1 MAGGDA
7 QAGTGQA
14 GLEVSGEDGI
24 RVLRINRPRR
34 RNALSPAL
42 IRALRAEV
50 EELERDDGVRAVVIT
65 GDDTAFSSGADLKET
80 EPPLYTEEINAAFN
94 RLEALPQPT
103 IAAIGGWC
111 IAGGLELAMACD
123 LRIAARD
130 AQIGDWHVKIN
141 SIGGAGAT
149 VRLVRLIGL
158 AAAKDLVFTGRAVDA
173 DEALRLGLVNRIS
186 ETGRQL
192 ETALDLAREIAAH
205 NPVTVSRAKR
215 SMNAAVDLEL
225 RGALDHSLA
234 LQREV
239 RGQLGDEQFGRA
251 VFLARGGAA
260 DRG

>member
-1 MAGGDA
+1 
-7 QAGTGQA
+7 
-14 GLEVSGEDGI
+14 
-24 RVLRINRPRR
+24 
-34 RNALSPAL
+34 
-42 IRALRAEV
+42 
-50 EELERDDGVRAVVIT
+50 
-65 GDDTAFSSGADLKET
+65 
-80 EPPLYTEEINAAFN
+80 
-94 RLEALPQPT
+94 
-103 IAAIGGWC
+103 
-111 IAGGLELAMACD
+111 
-123 LRIAARD
+123 
-130 AQIGDWHVKIN
+130 
-141 SIGGAGAT
+141 
-149 VRLVRLIGL
+149 L

-239 RGQLGDEQFGRA
+239 RGQLGDEQSGRA